1 MKYSD
6 QRKIMIREQLQAR
19 QIDDANVLAAFD
31 QVPREIFVADN
42 IKYLA
47 YSDTALTIGENQTIS
62 QPYIVAEMLQ
72 LLELQPEHSVLE
84 IGTGSGYQTALLA
97 EISSD
102 IYTVERI
109 KILGSRAKRILQ
121 KMGYRN
127 IHFAISD
134 GSCGWPEA
142 TKKFDRIIVSA
153 GAPDVPPALLKQLKP
168 EGIIVIPTGDNQQ
181 QQLHKIREQAGDF
194 IHNLHSYCMFVPLI
208 GKEGW
213 QNES

>member
-6 QRKIMIREQLQAR
+6 QRKIMILQQLQAR
-19 QIDDANVLAAFD
+19 NIDDPALLAAFQ

-72 LLELQPEHSVLE
+72 LLELQPQHSVLE

-97 EISSD
+97 EIAD
-102 IYTVERI
+102 KIYTVERI
-109 KILGSRAKRILQ
+109 KILGSRAKRVLQ
-121 KMGYRN
+121 KLGYEN
-127 IHFAISD
+127 INFSISD
-134 GSCGWPEA
+134 GSCGWPEPE
-142 TKKFDRIIVSA
+142 KRFDRIIVSA
-153 GAPDVPPALLKQLKP
+153 GAPEVPPALLQQLRP
-168 EGIIVIPTGDNQQ
+168 EGIIVIPTGDSRQ
-181 QQLHKIREQAGDF
+181 QQLHKIREKDGDF
-194 IHNLHSYCMFVPLI
+194 IHTLHSYCMFVPLI

-213 QNES
+213 HHA